1 MNRFIK
7 KNLFLVGVLGLSA
20 LGILIL
26 LVLSVM
32 QYIEMSKYISKTEE
46 MRDINEAL
54 MRERIPAVA
63 SNIELVQK
71 DIDGFAKAA
80 GELKNYFGQ
89 PLYPAI
95 KAFADELNRGTRA
108 ALAMQ
113 MRRLDSDFKALEA
126 KVKGTAA
133 AEAEL
138 DKYYKSKFE
147 DNRAKWDEAKAAAS
161 GGLKKAYEAAENYYF
176 MVKNP
181 QTPDTLHQKLRTFW
195 EREKATE
202 GPREQIYRKFRAE
215 CGEPRDNERK
225 FWTVEMW
232 DAAME
237 KFIPAAQKT
246 TLEVIDER
254 NLEEI
259 FLSGLGLPRNLG
271 KQRLRLDAFA
281 REMQNKVTDMMTA
294 KNDFSMLGV
303 YFMAKPVQEVPT
315 NRAFVDNSDARVKN
329 KADQTAGSTSNE
341 GSSGENSAAQSDPA
355 DVIRHWEIV
364 ADLGKRILGSGVNS
378 LEELS
383 YSNLAGRE
391 ESGCKFYTYTVGV
404 GGSEKAIRQLLN
416 DLSKAYK
423 ENRIYVVRRFS
434 LKKQEDQIQDIID
447 VAQGILHD
455 RVDDAAKLA
464 VKEDSLNTG
473 DSEKKVIVAPPT
485 YFKEEGKYPE
495 CVAGRSDKCFA
506 TIVVDY
512 VVYSGNILK

>member
-20 LGILIL
+20 LGVVIL

-32 QYIEMSKYISKTEE
+32 QYIEMSKYISKTAE
-46 MRDINEAL
+46 MRQTNETL
-54 MRERIPAVA
+54 MRQRPPAVA
-63 SNIELVQK
+63 ANIALVQK
-71 DIDGFAKAA
+71 DIDGYARAA
-80 GELKNYFGQ
+80 SELKNYFGQ

-181 QTPDTLHQKLRTFW
+181 QTPDTLHQKLREFW

-202 GPREQIYRKFRAE
+202 GPREQMYRKFRAE
-215 CGEPRDNERK
+215 CGEPREKERK

-232 DAAME
+232 DAAIE
-237 KFIPAAQKT
+237 KFIPVAQKS

-259 FLSGLGLPRNLG
+259 FLSSLGLPRNMG
-271 KQRLRLDAFA
+271 KQQLRLEAYA
-281 REMQNKVTDMMTA
+281 RGMQTKITDMLMA
-294 KNDFSMLGV
+294 KSDFSMLGV
-303 YFMAKPVQEVPT
+303 YFMAKPVPEVPT
-315 NRAFVDNSDARVKN
+315 NRAFVDNFGVR
-329 KADQTAGSTSNE
+329 TANRDTTTASTGSASGE
-341 GSSGENSAAQSDPA
+341 GSADSGTQADPA

-364 ADLGKRILGSGVNS
+364 ADLAKRISASGVNS

-383 YSNLAGRE
+383 YNNWAGRE

-416 DLSKAYK
+416 GLSAAYK
-423 ENRIYVVRRFS
+423 ENRVYVVRRFS

-447 VAQGILHD
+447 VAQGTLHD
-455 RVDDAAKLA
+455 RTEDAAKLA
-464 VKEDSLNTG
+464 VREDSINPG
-473 DSEKKVIVAPPT
+473 DNAQKVIVAPPT

-495 CVAGRSDKCFA
+495 CVAGRSDKCYA